1 MNHYEVLGVSR
12 DATPA
17 QIRTAFR
24 RLARAHHPDTSASG
38 SADSLVPINDAWRV
52 LGDPSLRRAYDR
64 ALDAEG
70 RAATDPA
77 QSSTADARYDQTS
90 SYTVEPLPASSFPWR
105 FLAGLAVVGIAIVL
119 LGVFTYQPSKP
130 GPPDNVLQPGSCV
143 VIQDDQAASEVNC
156 DTDHDGVVDHLKAD
170 DETCLAPLQPYRD
183 QQGLGVYCMRLD
195 V

>member
-12 DATPA
+12 DASPA
-17 QIRTAFR
+17 QIRAAFR

-38 SADSLVPINDAWRV
+38 SADSLTPVNEAWKV

-64 ALDAEG
+64 SLEAGHA
-70 RAATDPA
+70 
-77 QSSTADARYDQTS
+77 STVVDEQPQE
-90 SYTVEPLPASSFPWR
+90 SYVAPQPLPPSNFPWR
-105 FLAGLAVVGIAIVL
+105 FLAGLAIVGIAIVL

-143 VIQDDQAASEVNC
+143 VIQDNGDAAEVNC
-156 DTDHDGVVDHLKAD
+156 ESDHDGVVDSLLAAD
-170 DETCLAPLQPYRD
+170 QSCAVPLEPHRD
-183 QQGLGVYCMRLD
+183 QQGLGVYCIRFD